1 MVIADSVANA
11 RRLLA
16 PLFPPSRVHFAET
29 LGVYLKLE
37 SDLPTGTFKV
47 RGAVYALSRR
57 IESVA
62 VREVVA
68 ASTGNHGAAVAY
80 AGRERGIPATIFVP
94 CGCNPV
100 KLARIRRLGGAI
112 REIGAHL
119 AESIDQAADYAA
131 RPDAYFLHD
140 AADPDVPVGAATIAS
155 ELIEQVPH
163 IDSIYV
169 PVGDTALIRG
179 VAAEA
184 KRIKPDVRIIGVQ
197 AENAPAY
204 YRSWQSGNVIVTDS
218 ADTIADG
225 LATTRPIANNVERI
239 RELVDE
245 MLLVTEEELLDAI
258 GYLLFQEHL
267 VAEPAAA
274 APLAA
279 FRKTGSTE
287 GRAALLV
294 TGSNISSELLKRAAI
309 TFRAKVL

>member
-1 MVIADSVANA
+1 MVTADSVADA

-16 PLFPPSRVHFAET
+16 RMFPPSRVHFAET

-47 RGAVYALSRR
+47 RGAVYALSQRM
-57 IESVA
+57 ESAA

-80 AGRERGIPATIFVP
+80 AARERGIPATVLVP
-94 CGCNPV
+94 RGSNPV

-112 REIGAHL
+112 HEIGATL
-119 AESIDQAADYAA
+119 AESIDHAADYAA
-131 RPDAYFLHD
+131 SRDAYFLHD
-140 AADPDVPVGAATIAS
+140 ATDPDVPVGAATIAS
-155 ELIEQVPH
+155 ELMEELPH
-163 IDSIYV
+163 LDRIYV

-204 YRSWQSGNVIVTDS
+204 YRSWQSGDVIVTES
-218 ADTIADG
+218 ANTIADG
-225 LATTRPIANNVERI
+225 LATTRPIAKNVECI
-239 RELVDE
+239 CELVDE
-245 MLLVTEEELLDAI
+245 MLLATEEELLDAI

-279 FRKTGSTE
+279 FRNTGSTE
-287 GRAALLV
+287 GRTALLV
-294 TGSNISSELLKRAAI
+294 TGSNISSELLKRAAVA
-309 TFRAKVL
+309 FRNTTR

>member
-1 MVIADSVANA
+1 MVATESVAEA
-11 RRLLA
+11 RQLLA
-16 PLFPPSRVHFAET
+16 GLFSPSRVQFAES

-57 IESVA
+57 MEAATVP
-62 VREVVA
+62 EVVA

-80 AGRERGIPATIFVP
+80 AARVRGIPATIFVP
-94 CGCNPV
+94 CGSNRV
-100 KLARIRRLGGAI
+100 KLERIARLGGDI
-112 REIGAHL
+112 HEIGATL
-119 AESIDQAADYAA
+119 AESIDHAAEYATK
-131 RPDAYFLHD
+131 RGAYFLHD
-140 AADPDVPVGAATIAS
+140 ATNPYVSVGTATIAA
-155 ELIEQVPH
+155 ELIEQLPFL
-163 IDSIYV
+163 DRIYV

-184 KRIKPDVRIIGVQ
+184 KHLKPGVRIIGVQ

-204 YRSWQSGNVIVTDS
+204 YRSWQSGTAVITDS

-225 LATTRPIANNVERI
+225 LATTRPILENVECI

-245 MLLVTEEELLDAI
+245 MLLVSEPDLLDAV
-258 GYLLFQEHL
+258 GCLLFREHL

-279 FRKTGSTE
+279 FRKYGSIE
-287 GRAALLV
+287 GRTALLV
-294 TGSNISSELLKRAAI
+294 TGCNISVELLKRAALS
-309 TFRAKVL
+309 FGAQSF